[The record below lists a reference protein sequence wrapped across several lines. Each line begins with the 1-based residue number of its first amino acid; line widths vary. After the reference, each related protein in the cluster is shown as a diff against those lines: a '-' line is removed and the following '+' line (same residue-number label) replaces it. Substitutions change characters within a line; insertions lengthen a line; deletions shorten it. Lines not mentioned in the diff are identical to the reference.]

1 MPGIYCDCKNHE
13 LPVVVQKH
21 RENPL
26 FQYDNTEW
34 LIWPTNINELW
45 DQIEIRNIRHYM
57 SCKSVLSN
65 LATETRA
72 KALSGLKV
80 LQGCGSY
87 VLMQGGQE
95 EQWNYYQSD
104 VLMDVFKQEQFFRYI
119 FGVDLPDCYG
129 IIDIDTSKTYLF
141 VPELSENAIQFMGEL
156 ESDDQIKNT
165 WGLDG
170 VLKLG
175 DLASFISSLQEKSPK
190 AKCYILE
197 GVNSDSGLTTRNTAN
212 IETLG
217 LEIDK
222 YDIDRVKLYE
232 IIEECRVTKTPKEF
246 EMLRMAAYVSSMA
259 HCLVMK
265 NSRGGLEEL
274 YHEALFKSAC
284 AIIGGARNVAYTC
297 ICASH
302 VNASILHY
310 GHTGRPNDRVLTGTE
325 LLLHD
330 MGGIFPAGYVADIT
344 VTYPTAKKFDD
355 KQLLIYQTVL
365 NANLAVQNAAKAGVN
380 WIDMHKLS
388 EFEIIKGL
396 QKCGI
401 VDKKL
406 GENKLLELVEKR
418 LIGYFMPHGLGHLI
432 GLDVHDCGAHNHE
445 RKSELNDKR
454 GLRSLRCTRDLI
466 EGMYITVEPGC
477 YFIPYLIAKLKQDDE
492 FKPYINFDILDSYVD
507 VGGVR
512 IEDDVVVTS
521 TGTVNFAVVPREV
534 CEIESYL
541 KLTHEKA
548 PVPQHHQ

>member
-1 MPGIYCDCKNHE
+1 MTATDCDCKQHA
-13 LPVVVQKH
+13 LPVVVKKH
-21 RENPL
+21 RQDPL

-34 LIWPTNINELW
+34 HSWPTNINELW
-45 DQIEIRNIRHYM
+45 DNEEVRTIRHYM
-57 SCKSVLSN
+57 SCKSILSK
-65 LATETRA
+65 LSIETRT
-72 KALSGLKV
+72 KAIEGLKS
-80 LQGCGSY
+80 LQGDGSY

-119 FGVDLPDCYG
+119 FGIDIPDCYG
-129 IIDIDTSKTYLF
+129 VIDIDMMKAYLF

-156 ESDDQIKNT
+156 ESDDHIKNT

-170 VLKLG
+170 VYKLG
-175 DLASFISSLQEKSPK
+175 ELSSFVTTLQNKSK
-190 AKCYILE
+190 NAKCYILE
-197 GVNSDSGLTTRNTAN
+197 GINADSGLKTRNTPDVEALK
-212 IETLG
+212 LG
-217 LEIDK
+217 VDK
-222 YDIDRVKLYE
+222 ESVDRVKLYE
-232 IIEECRVTKTPKEF
+232 IIEESRVIKTPKEF

-265 NSRGGLEEL
+265 NSQGGREEL

-310 GHTGRPNDRVLTGTE
+310 GHTGRPNNRVLSGTE

-355 KQLLIYQTVL
+355 KQKLIYQTVL
-365 NANLAVQNAAKAGVN
+365 NANYAVLKAAKSGVN
-380 WIDMHKLS
+380 WVDMHNLA

-396 QKCGI
+396 QKCKI
-401 VDKKL
+401 VDQTL
-406 GENKLLELVEKR
+406 GEDKLRELVEKR
-418 LIGYFMPHGLGHLI
+418 LVGYFMPHGLGHLI
-432 GLDVHDCGAHNHE
+432 GLDVHDCGAHNTDI
-445 RKSELNDKR
+445 KSQLKEKR

-466 EGMYITVEPGC
+466 DGMYITVEPGC
-477 YFIPYLIAKLKQDDE
+477 YFIPYLLAKLKEDDE
-492 FKPYINFDILDSYVD
+492 VKQYINFEMLDSYVD

-512 IEDDVVVTS
+512 IEDDVVVTP
-521 TGTVNFAVVPREV
+521 TGTVNFAVVPREIH
-534 CEIESYL
+534 EIESYL
-541 KLTHEKA
+541 K
-548 PVPQHHQ
+548 